1 MSDGPT
7 DDPFDMTR
15 YEVRLGPRAVWVARR
30 LKELTP
36 YKTLRN
42 IVKETWVVYNDF
54 LMRYERHEVLY
65 VSHKSKRPVPVP
77 LMRLEALMRFP
88 PEADRA
94 ESATFMLPMS
104 SEDRA
109 IYDRLIV
116 RAQVDSIAAFTG
128 NALFFYYGL
137 LIQHLQ
143 GDVFYLRMPGI
154 DGLPQ
159 IDLFSRTE
167 ITKE

>member
-7 DDPFDMTR
+7 SDPFDMTR
-15 YEVRLGPRAVWVARR
+15 YEVKLSPRAVWVTRR

-36 YKTLRN
+36 FKTVRN
-42 IVKETWVVYNDF
+42 IVKETWVAYNDF

-65 VSHKSKRPVPVP
+65 VSHRSKRPVPVP

-88 PEADRA
+88 PEANTA
-94 ESATFMLPMS
+94 ESATLMLPMT

-109 IYDRLIV
+109 IYDSLMS
-116 RAQVDSIAAFTG
+116 RAQVDSMGSFTD

-137 LIQHLQ
+137 LVRHLQ

-159 IDLFSRTE
+159 IDIFSRTE
-167 ITKE
+167 VTKE